1 LTENREALRRTVSIS
16 SSKEKIEEEIAYY
29 LEKAKW
35 VNDIYVHVLKYWYN
49 YPKKMPHLANLARHI
64 FCIPTTSEYTAGD
77 FINPVKSLLD
87 CPDAENLFFCRI
99 NYFQLKPSISSW
111 QLDDVD
117 CVSSSDSDSEPGNS
131 YIRF

>member
-87 CPDAENLFFCRI
+87 CPDAENLFFSRI

-111 QLDDVD
+111 QLDNVD

-131 YIRF
+131 HIRF